1 MSEKIDLSKKI
12 PIKEYAEKIG
22 KDYGYLLRKCRAG
35 GFETAIKIGTQWFI
49 DADEPYIDRRIKSG
63 GYVKIRQADHP
74 VMRRNK
80 YGPRNSSL
88 HDIYLYKL
96 LHPDASISEIATALG
111 ISTATVSKWWQ
122 SVISLINSQQS
133 IDNSQ

>member
-22 KDYGYLLRKCRAG
+22 KDYGYLLRKCRTG
-35 GFETAIKIGTQWFI
+35 GFETAIKIGTHWFI
-49 DADEPYIDRRIKSG
+49 DADEPYIDRRVKSG

-74 VMRRNK
+74 IMRKNK
-80 YGPRNSSL
+80 YGPKNSSL

-96 LHPDASISEIATALG
+96 LHPDAAISEIATALG

-122 SVISLINSQQS
+122 SVISLINSQKD

>member
-22 KDYGYLLRKCRAG
+22 KDYGYLLRKCRTG

-49 DADEPYIDRRIKSG
+49 DADEPYIDRRVKSG

-74 VMRRNK
+74 IMRKNK
-80 YGPRNSSL
+80 YGPKNSSL

-96 LHPDASISEIATALG
+96 LHPDAAISEIATALG
-111 ISTATVSKWWQ
+111 ISTATVSKW
-122 SVISLINSQQS
+122 
-133 IDNSQ
+133 

>member
-22 KDYGYLLRKCRAG
+22 KDYGYLLRKCRTG

-49 DADEPYIDRRIKSG
+49 DADEPYIDRRVKSG

-74 VMRRNK
+74 IMRKNK
-80 YGPRNSSL
+80 YGPKNSSL

-96 LHPDASISEIATALG
+96 LHPDAAISEIATALG

-122 SVISLINSQQS
+122 AVISLINSQKD

>member
-49 DADEPYIDRRIKSG
+49 DADEPYIDRRIKLRKNPPG
-63 GYVKIRQADHP
+63 
-74 VMRRNK
+74 
-80 YGPRNSSL
+80 
-88 HDIYLYKL
+88 
-96 LHPDASISEIATALG
+96 
-111 ISTATVSKWWQ
+111 
-122 SVISLINSQQS
+122 
-133 IDNSQ
+133 